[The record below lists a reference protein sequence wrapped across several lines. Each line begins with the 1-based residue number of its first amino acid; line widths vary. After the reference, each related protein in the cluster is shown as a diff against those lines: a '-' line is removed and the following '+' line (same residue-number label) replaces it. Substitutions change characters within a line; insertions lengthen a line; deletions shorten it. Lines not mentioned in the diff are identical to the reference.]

1 MQLTLA
7 EKKKEAGNAVSF
19 LWKSDSPVS
28 WTPGQFLRY
37 SLPHEDIDKRSADRW
52 FTISSAP
59 HEGYMMLTTR
69 FAESGSSFKK
79 ALQNMSIG
87 GVIEAEGP
95 AGDFVV
101 EDPSHEMVFIAGGIG
116 ITPYR
121 SILLDLA
128 YRELPMNVTLLY
140 ANRGNDFIFKKELE
154 TLAETHS
161 TFTIHYFV
169 EPNRIDEDE
178 IRENISGIEK
188 PLFYLSGPEP
198 MADALE
204 KILAQIGVPD
214 EHVERDYFPGYPWP

>member
-1 MQLTLA
+1 
-7 EKKKEAGNAVSF
+7 
-19 LWKSDSPVS
+19 
-28 WTPGQFLRY
+28 
-37 SLPHEDIDKRSADRW
+37 
-52 FTISSAP
+52 
-59 HEGYMMLTTR
+59 
-69 FAESGSSFKK
+69 
-79 ALQNMSIG
+79 MSIG

-101 EDPSHEMVFIAGGIG
+101 EDSSHEMVFIAGGIG

-128 YRELPMNVTLLY
+128 HRELPMNVTLLY
-140 ANRGNDFIFKKELE
+140 ANRDNDFIFKKELE
-154 TLAETHS
+154 ALAEKHP

-178 IRENISGIEK
+178 IRENISSTEK

-204 KILAQIGVPD
+204 KMLAQIGVPD
-214 EHVERDYFPGYPWP
+214 EHIKRDYFPGYPWP